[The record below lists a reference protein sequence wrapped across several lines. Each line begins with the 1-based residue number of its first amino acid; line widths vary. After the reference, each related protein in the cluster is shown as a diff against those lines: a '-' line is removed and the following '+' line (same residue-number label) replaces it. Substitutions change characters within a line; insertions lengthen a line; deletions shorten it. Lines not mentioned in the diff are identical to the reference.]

1 MVSGVVSLRYSAVRP
16 RSLRLDGALSILLI
30 GALTACAESSR
41 TEDPDSVQAS
51 GGEGG
56 GGSLGVCGDATDEL
70 LSGSGTPVEPLA
82 PLFET
87 PIPESDCGAVE
98 REFEPALAPGP
109 THVTACSEID
119 YVTNPP
125 CLGPHYGSWA
135 AFQNYD
141 AAIPRGF
148 WVHSLEHGA
157 VVISYACEDCED
169 EVAAAKAMI
178 AELPI
183 DPLCSAPV
191 ERRVI
196 LTPDR
201 RLDTRWAASAWG
213 FTLTSDCFEPEVFS
227 AFAVSHNA
235 AGPEDFCANGVD
247 VSRPSNP

>member
-1 MVSGVVSLRYSAVRP
+1 MVPGVVSLRDSAVRP
-16 RSLRLDGALSILLI
+16 RVLRRDCAFSIVLIAALF
-30 GALTACAESSR
+30 ACSESPA
-41 TEDPDSVQAS
+41 TDPDSAQGA

-56 GGSLGVCGDATDEL
+56 GGAQGACGDATEQL
-70 LSGSGTPVEPLA
+70 LSGSGTPLEPLA

-87 PIPESDCGAVE
+87 SIPDSSCNAVE
-98 REFEPALAPGP
+98 REFDLTSAPGP
-109 THVTACSEID
+109 THVTTCSEID

-125 CLGPHYGSWA
+125 CLGPHYGTWA

-157 VVISYACEDCED
+157 VVITYSCEDCED

-178 AELPI
+178 AALPV

-201 RLDTRWAASAWG
+201 KLDTRWAASAWG
-213 FTLTSDCFEPEVFS
+213 FTLTSECFEADVFS
-227 AFAVSHNA
+227 AFAISHNA

-247 VSRPSNP
+247 VSRPLNP